1 MAMNRNPKGRKP
13 QYFKDP
19 ATDKLLDMVVK
30 LTAELSVT
38 RDRLDALE
46 RILEDKQI
54 GFSQEDLETFT
65 ENDGNAVERHE
76 KRRHLIAQVLQVLDD
91 EVAEVKKPD
100 PVTSLDD
107 LVKEMA
113 KED

>member
-1 MAMNRNPKGRKP
+1 MMNRNAKGKKP
-13 QYFKDP
+13 QYFADP

-46 RILEDKQI
+46 RVLETQVS
-54 GFSQEDLETFT
+54 GFSRQALEKFQED
-65 ENDGNAVERHE
+65 DKSGAERHE

-91 EVAEVKKPD
+91 EVAEVTKPN
-100 PVTSLDD
+100 PVNSVEE
-107 LVKEMA
+107 LVRELA
-113 KED
+113 ETQ